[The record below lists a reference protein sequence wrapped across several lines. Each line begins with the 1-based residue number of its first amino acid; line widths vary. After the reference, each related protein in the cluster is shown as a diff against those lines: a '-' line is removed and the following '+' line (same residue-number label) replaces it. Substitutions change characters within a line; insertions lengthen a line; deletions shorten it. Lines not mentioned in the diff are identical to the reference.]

1 MPLRLQAL
9 KPAVLLLAYSGA
21 TQQIPQRP
29 QDLEPSLSP
38 AAPSGSQSGG
48 WKLGRGL
55 GAGMCDAQLRG
66 TLHPGCRT
74 GMALLFLVLP
84 VISFFFWHIY
94 FLASCLCMCEL
105 CLGVWGEKEKHT
117 EWVAPDRKV
126 SLWKRE
132 YKQPSCIR
140 NFLDLHHHGQGAPR
154 LQMALLG
161 EVTLVQPQA
170 GSV

>member
-1 MPLRLQAL
+1 MSA
-9 KPAVLLLAYSGA
+9 
-21 TQQIPQRP
+21 
-29 QDLEPSLSP
+29 
-38 AAPSGSQSGG
+38 
-48 WKLGRGL
+48 
-55 GAGMCDAQLRG
+55 AQLSG
-66 TLHPGCRT
+66 TLHPGCHI
-74 GMALLFLVLP
+74 GMAQSFALSCSSSV
-84 VISFFFWHIY
+84 FFFWHIY

-126 SLWKRE
+126 SLWKKE

-161 EVTLVQPQA
+161 KVTLVQPQA
-170 GSV
+170 GRV